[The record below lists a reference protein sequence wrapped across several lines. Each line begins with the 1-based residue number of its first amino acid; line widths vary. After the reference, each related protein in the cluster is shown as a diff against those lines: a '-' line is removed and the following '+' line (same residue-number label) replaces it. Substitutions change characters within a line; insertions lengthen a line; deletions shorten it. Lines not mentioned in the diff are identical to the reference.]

1 MKVDLPRG
9 GGRRLLAAGVLV
21 SLAVVPAF
29 RILWVGPRREL
40 LAARRVELQQSRA
53 EVVRAGREA
62 GRLAVIEADVE
73 RLRRRHAALR
83 RALPESRDASA
94 LLRGLQGIATQ
105 AGLTM
110 EAFTPEAVR
119 AGERFEEWSV
129 RLEMT
134 GGFHALTAFL
144 DAVRRL
150 PRIVSVGGLSIR
162 ALPPGTRA
170 ASIAVTCT
178 ATTYVLRGPAAETAV
193 DEGEGG

>member
-9 GGRRLLAAGVLV
+9 SGRRLLAAGVLV
-21 SLAVVPAF
+21 SLAVVSAF

-40 LAARRVELQQSRA
+40 LAARRVELEQSRA
-53 EVVRAGREA
+53 EVARAGREA
-62 GRLAVIEADVE
+62 GRLAVIEAEVE

-83 RALPESRDASA
+83 RALPGSRDAPA
-94 LLRGLQGIATQ
+94 LLRGLQGIAAQ

-110 EAFTPEAVR
+110 EAFTLEAVR
-119 AGERFEEWSV
+119 VGERFEEWPV

-150 PRIVSVGGLSIR
+150 PRIVSVGRLSIR
-162 ALPPGTRA
+162 ALPPGTGA
-170 ASIAVTCT
+170 ATIAVTCT
-178 ATTYVLRGPAAETAV
+178 ATTYVLRGPAAEVAV
-193 DEGEGG
+193 DEGKGG